1 MASSLESHKTKV
13 ILLFFVQHSMDAARL
28 DDIINRLLEV
38 RYVRPGKL
46 VDLTDGEIRQLC
58 SASRA
63 IFLDQPNL
71 LEIVAPVK
79 ICGRYYII
87 VDMIMQL

>member
-1 MASSLESHKTKV
+1 
-13 ILLFFVQHSMDAARL
+13 MDAERL

-46 VDLTDGEIRQLC
+46 VDLTDEEIRQLC

-79 ICGRYYII
+79 ICGWYNII
-87 VDMIMQL
+87 F